1 MLGVELDQGD
11 DHLVHV
17 VEGIKHSDPLVHSFN
32 VVASVVSELLN
43 SEENIAGEIFI
54 VSDSSNSENAGLQ
67 QNQDNSSSQ
76 VRKQWFNP
84 RQTSNLVQWNA

>member
-1 MLGVELDQGD
+1 MPGVELDLVD

-17 VEGIKHSDPLVHSFN
+17 VEGNKHSAPPVHSFN

-43 SEENIAGEIFI
+43 SEENIAREIFI

-67 QNQDNSSSQ
+67 
-76 VRKQWFNP
+76 
-84 RQTSNLVQWNA
+84 